1 MRTHIR
7 QSAQLGELVVAAF
20 DEAAH
25 YSTDPREVSRLATQ
39 AVEHMLRRAQKRTIA
54 LSPPSSWPAEKDVRN
69 IRNACSLLLSQR
81 CASHGET
88 EGERYDQSDCSQQW
102 W

>member
-1 MRTHIR
+1 MRTHISH
-7 QSAQLGELVVAAF
+7 SAPLGELVVAAF
-20 DEAAH
+20 DEAAR

-39 AVEHMLRRAQKRTIA
+39 AVQHMLRRAQKRTIS
-54 LSPPSSWPAEKDVRN
+54 LSPPSRCPAEKDVRN
-69 IRNACSLLLSQR
+69 VQNACSLLLSQR

-88 EGERYDQSDCSQQW
+88 EGERYDQSDCSQEW